1 MDFAV
6 LSSEFNVQSFC
17 NSECSQCHNSATD
30 LGGRLLSPA
39 GWDIHSYPDCA
50 KICWEKLNT
59 SHSSCHPFTSLFISY
74 SYISDHALQGQELQF
89 PLHFSC
95 VCGNAGPIPA
105 KHLCTATMCWCETT
119 KLSCYFTAFK
129 HPAHKYSSI
138 TTIPKRDP
146 VTAAK
151 FLQIHFT

>member
-1 MDFAV
+1 M

-17 NSECSQCHNSATD
+17 NSECSQCHNSVTD
-30 LGGRLLSPA
+30 LGGGCYRQLDETFTAIQTVLKYAERSSTPATLPVIPSPPCLFL
-39 GWDIHSYPDCA
+39 IL
-50 KICWEKLNT
+50 IFQT
-59 SHSSCHPFTSLFISY
+59 MPFRDKSFNFLCISPV
-74 SYISDHALQGQELQF
+74 SVVMQVPSQ
-89 PLHFSC
+89 
-95 VCGNAGPIPA
+95 
-105 KHLCTATMCWCETT
+105 HLCTATMCWCETT